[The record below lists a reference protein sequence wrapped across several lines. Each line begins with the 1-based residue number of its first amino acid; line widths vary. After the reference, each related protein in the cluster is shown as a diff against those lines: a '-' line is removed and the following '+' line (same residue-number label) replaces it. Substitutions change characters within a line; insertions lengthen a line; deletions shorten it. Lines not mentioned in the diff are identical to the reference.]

1 MRLFRNILKNT
12 VLISLS
18 LVLIAPIAEKQSFA
32 QSSAQSEADRAREE
46 RNKRDGQKT
55 KKSQAVSKSVYEKIT
70 RAQEIMEAGDNEG
83 ALKILTALRSSSK
96 LSEYEQ
102 QNVLNYIGFV
112 YYNMEDFPRAMK
124 AYEDMLKI
132 PSIEEQMRKTTT
144 YTLAQLNTMEENYKK
159 SISLIEQY
167 FRLET
172 NPPPAAHILYAQ
184 NLYQLERYKEM
195 IPPIETA
202 MVNDVRRQ
210 KAARQIALEKAQAAF
225 KKARGEEEIPA
236 ARAELEKAT
245 ERANT
250 EPLIKEDWY
259 VLLNFAYFQQENFS
273 KVRDIQKNI
282 IDALSQ
288 KTILV
293 FFGWCLH

>member
-46 RNKRDGQKT
+46 RDKRDGQKT

-102 QNVLNYIGFV
+102 QNVLNYLGFV

-225 KKARGEEEIPA
+225 KK
-236 ARAELEKAT
+236 
-245 ERANT
+245 
-250 EPLIKEDWY
+250 
-259 VLLNFAYFQQENFS
+259 S
-273 KVRDIQKNI
+273 
-282 IDALSQ
+282 
-288 KTILV
+288 
-293 FFGWCLH
+293 

>member
-18 LVLIAPIAEKQSFA
+18 LILIAPIAEKQSFA

-102 QNVLNYIGFV
+102 QNVLNYLGFV

-159 SISLIEQY
+159 SISLLSLI
-167 FRLET
+167 
-172 NPPPAAHILYAQ
+172 HI
-184 NLYQLERYKEM
+184 
-195 IPPIETA
+195 
-202 MVNDVRRQ
+202 
-210 KAARQIALEKAQAAF
+210 
-225 KKARGEEEIPA
+225 
-236 ARAELEKAT
+236 
-245 ERANT
+245 
-250 EPLIKEDWY
+250 
-259 VLLNFAYFQQENFS
+259 
-273 KVRDIQKNI
+273 
-282 IDALSQ
+282 
-288 KTILV
+288 
-293 FFGWCLH
+293 